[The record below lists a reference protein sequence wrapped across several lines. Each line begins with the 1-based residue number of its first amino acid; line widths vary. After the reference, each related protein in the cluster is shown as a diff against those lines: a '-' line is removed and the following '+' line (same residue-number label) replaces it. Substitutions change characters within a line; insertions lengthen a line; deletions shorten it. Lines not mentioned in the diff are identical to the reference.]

1 MSSWES
7 FRTER
12 RADQAAAAE
21 QARLDRAALEQARL
35 ARQMAAAEI
44 RRADQTTAA
53 RHRAQRRTER
63 RVARAAWWA
72 SLPDRGM
79 DLLWATMIVLPIS
92 LAWQAQAAFAADRL
106 HITGVWANAFPA
118 AIECGAW
125 VCVFEARRRIRAGKS
140 AGGLIRSMWL
150 LAGIAAAINAS
161 HGGSVAASLALG
173 VLSLLG
179 VLLHSI
185 RSGLDRADQAGGV
198 HVVRRAVWRRVRY
211 PRLSLAA
218 ASIRAARELD
228 AATAWRLAWEDRYGV
243 GPDSTRRERRLARHI
258 RRREARDDRKAAR
271 TGELAIVGGRVQYP
285 FAPVVRE
292 FVDAERGAAIEA
304 AHQAAAAA
312 REVVDQA
319 EDALL
324 AAAMLFGPDGVRYG
338 ANPPGEQHELSPRAQ
353 ELLPSVREAITAGG
367 LPANPS
373 VRRLRDWV
381 RTERRERLGVPV
393 AMELR
398 DAVAGLR
405 LVDDDQPPTEL
416 DGRIDDVPAI
426 EAAS

>member
-1 MSSWES
+1 MSWDTY
-7 FRTER
+7 RAER

-21 QARLDRAALEQARL
+21 QARLDRAATEQARL
-35 ARQMAAAEI
+35 ARQMAAAKI
-44 RRADQTTAA
+44 RRADEDAA
-53 RHRAQRRTER
+53 AERQAER
-63 RVARAAWWA
+63 RDERRADRKAFWA

-79 DLLWATMIVLPIS
+79 AVLWATMIVLPIT
-92 LAWQAQAAFAADRL
+92 LAWRAQAEFAASTL
-106 HITGVWANAFPA
+106 HISGVWSNAFPA

-125 VCVFEARRRIRAGKS
+125 LCIFEAHRRVQAGKA
-140 AGGLIRSMWL
+140 AGSLSRWTWV

-161 HGGSVAASLALG
+161 HGGNLPGGLALG

-179 VLLHSI
+179 VLLHTI
-185 RSGLDRADQAGGV
+185 RTGLNRADQAGGV

-218 ASIRAARELD
+218 ASLRAARELD

-243 GPDSTRRERRLARHI
+243 GPESTRRERRLARHI
-258 RRREARDDRKAAR
+258 RSREARDDRKAAR
-271 TGELAIVGGRVQYP
+271 SGELAIVAGRVQYP
-285 FAPVVRE
+285 FAHMVRE
-292 FVDAERGAAIEA
+292 FVDAERDAALA
-304 AHQAAAAA
+304 AADQAATAA
-312 REVVDQA
+312 REVVDHA

-324 AAAMLFGPDGVRYG
+324 AAGMIFGPDGVRVD
-338 ANPPGEQHELSPRAQ
+338 ANPGEQHELSPRAQ

-373 VRRLRDWV
+373 VRRLREWV

-405 LVDDDQPPTEL
+405 LVDHDQPPAEL
-416 DGRIDDVPAI
+416 EGRTDDVPAI